1 MWVNG
6 TMHNIVIRSEHHAW
20 SSSDLENQIKEI
32 STVLTE
38 RKHPNAPIGL
48 LGNNS
53 PHWIACDL
61 AAQSIAPVIP
71 IPLFFSPE
79 QMAHTVKSSG
89 LGSLLTSNSILADSM
104 GFNFSGHRFG
114 ELFLFNVSNYDRAI
128 DKSYQ
133 GVDKVTFTSGTTS
146 NPKGVCLSSTQQWQ
160 VAETLKDVL
169 KPLAIKKHLNLLP
182 LAVLLENLAGVYTS
196 ILSDAENICLPL
208 YEVGFEGS
216 SQFNP
221 HKCLSTIEHYQAE
234 SIILLPQMLQA
245 ITSVLKRND
254 SRIKSLKFVAVGGAK
269 TPASLTKRA
278 MDLGLPVYE
287 GYGLSECSSVV
298 ALNLPNGQKVG
309 SVGKPLPNRQVRI
322 AKDGEIEVK
331 GQDPVHY
338 FGQTIAADEWLKT
351 GDIGHQDGEG
361 YLYIDGRKKNILITS
376 FGRNVSPE
384 WPESLLMESG
394 LVKQVIVVGDGKPF
408 LSALIVPLSE
418 QISNQKI
425 DALISKI
432 NLNLPDYA
440 SVKRWLKVT
449 DEFSPLN
456 DLATP
461 NGRLK
466 REAILDKYCADI
478 ESLYEV

>member
-1 MWVNG
+1 
-6 TMHNIVIRSEHHAW
+6 
-20 SSSDLENQIKEI
+20 
-32 STVLTE
+32 
-38 RKHPNAPIGL
+38 
-48 LGNNS
+48 
-53 PHWIACDL
+53 
-61 AAQSIAPVIP
+61 
-71 IPLFFSPE
+71 
-79 QMAHTVKSSG
+79 
-89 LGSLLTSNSILADSM
+89 
-104 GFNFSGHRFG
+104 
-114 ELFLFNVSNYDRAI
+114 
-128 DKSYQ
+128 
-133 GVDKVTFTSGTTS
+133 
-146 NPKGVCLSSTQQWQ
+146 
-160 VAETLKDVL
+160 
-169 KPLAIKKHLNLLP
+169 
-182 LAVLLENLAGVYTS
+182 
-196 ILSDAENICLPL
+196 
-208 YEVGFEGS
+208 
-216 SQFNP
+216 
-221 HKCLSTIEHYQAE
+221 
-234 SIILLPQMLQA
+234 
-245 ITSVLKRND
+245 
-254 SRIKSLKFVAVGGAK
+254 
-269 TPASLTKRA
+269 

-351 GDIGHQDGEG
+351 GDKGHQDGEG